1 MSNESTELSLDRA
14 ADAIRQADALM
25 IGAGAG
31 MGVDSGLPDF
41 RGNAGFWKA
50 YPAFKGRPFAKMS
63 NPRWF
68 ARDPELAWG
77 FFGHRFQLYSKTT
90 PHAGFQILQRIGQRM
105 SASLAVFTSNV
116 DGQFQKAGFD
126 GPIVECHGSIHFLQC
141 AELCSDTIWPAE
153 SLQLSVNADIRLTS
167 ELPRCHNCGA
177 VARPNILMF
186 GDYAWV
192 PDRTD
197 QQHHEFRRWQ
207 KTYRARK
214 FLVIEIGAGT
224 AIPTVRY
231 ECESTDATV
240 IRINP
245 RDAHGGGNVISVP
258 LGALDALQRIE
269 QRLVK

>member
-50 YPAFKGRPFAKMS
+50 YPAFKGRPVAQMS

-105 SASLAVFTSNV
+105 SAPLAVFTTS
-116 DGQFQKAGFD
+116 
-126 GPIVECHGSIHFLQC
+126 PS
-141 AELCSDTIWPAE
+141 TIKRMAVL
-153 SLQLSVNADIRLTS
+153 SL
-167 ELPRCHNCGA
+167 LP
-177 VARPNILMF
+177 P
-186 GDYAWV
+186 
-192 PDRTD
+192 PT
-197 QQHHEFRRWQ
+197 
-207 KTYRARK
+207 RK
-214 FLVIEIGAGT
+214 L
-224 AIPTVRY
+224 R
-231 ECESTDATV
+231 
-240 IRINP
+240 
-245 RDAHGGGNVISVP
+245 
-258 LGALDALQRIE
+258 
-269 QRLVK
+269 